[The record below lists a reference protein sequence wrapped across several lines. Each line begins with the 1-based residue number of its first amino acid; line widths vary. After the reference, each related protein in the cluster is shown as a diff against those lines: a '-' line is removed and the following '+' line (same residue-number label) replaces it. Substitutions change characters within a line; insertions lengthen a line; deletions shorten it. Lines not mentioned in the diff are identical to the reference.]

1 MNSHLRNFQ
10 LSLGRYLRDPG
21 TQPLPEGIE
30 PRRALV
36 YEELLFTNVRG
47 FINSCFPVCKS
58 LTGDG
63 QWQSLIRRFFRE
75 WRAASPYFYDIPK
88 EFLAYLRTGDALAD
102 FPEWYYELAH
112 YEWIELHVETLP
124 VGCCNFGPSRICTNP
139 TLVNHSFEWPVHKIS
154 PEFIPPNRE
163 PTFLA
168 VFRNVRDEV
177 TFMQLNAATSVLV
190 ELVKPEPMS
199 VDGLAKAMAAHLRSR
214 LDDNVKRHI
223 QNIVAELTDGGLF
236 VGSADQGC

>member
-21 TQPLPEGIE
+21 TQRLPEGIE
-30 PRRALV
+30 PRRARV
-36 YEELLFTNVRG
+36 YEELLFNNVRG
-47 FINSCFPVCKS
+47 FINTCFPVCKS
-58 LTGDG
+58 LTDDG

-75 WRAASPYFYDIPK
+75 WRATSPYFYDIPK
-88 EFLAYLRTGDALAD
+88 EFLAYLRSSDALAD
-102 FPEWYYELAH
+102 FPEWYFELAH
-112 YEWIELHVETLP
+112 YEWIELHVETLN
-124 VGCCNFGPSRICTNP
+124 VKCGDFEPSGIHTNP

-154 PEFIPPNRE
+154 PEFIPPDRE

-177 TFMQLNAATSVLV
+177 TFMQLNAATSLLV
-190 ELVKPEPMS
+190 ELVKPGPMS
-199 VDGLAKAMAAHLRSR
+199 IDGLARAMAAHLRSG
-214 LDDNVKRHI
+214 LDDNFKRHI

-236 VGSADQGC
+236 VGSAGRGG